1 MDSQLRRWIR
11 IAATGLGFAFFGLLG
26 VGLTLVAFP
35 LLRLL
40 PGTREER
47 ELRSQRAVHWAF
59 RAFNAFMRVLGIC
72 RVTLRGVERLREP
85 GAHLVVANH
94 PTLIDVTMLGAL
106 MPQLDC
112 VAKSATWSNPFMMGT
127 VKATGYLAND
137 DGPALVDAGSE
148 RLQKGRSLLLFP
160 EGTRSPRGGLQRFQR
175 GAAHLALRT
184 GLPLLPVLIT
194 CDPPSLMKGQ
204 KWWDVPPR
212 KMHFS
217 IEVCDPIHVK
227 ELVVPGEPR
236 ARAARRVTAVLRDFY
251 AERLHY
257 AEAEKSADAVQARDT
272 RLGDRGAPA

>member
-1 MDSQLRRWIR
+1 MDSQLRRWLR
-11 IAATGLGFAFFGLLG
+11 IVATALGFSWFGVLCLG
-26 VGLTLVAFP
+26 LSFVAFP

-47 ELRSQRAVHWAF
+47 ELRAQRAVHWALRSF
-59 RAFNAFMRVLGIC
+59 NRVLRALGIC
-72 RVTLRGVERLREP
+72 TITLRGVERLREP

-94 PTLIDVTMLGAL
+94 PTLIDVTMLMAL

-112 VAKSATWSNPFMMGT
+112 VAKRATWSNPFMMGT
-127 VKATGYLAND
+127 VRATGYLAND

-148 RLQKGRSLLLFP
+148 RLQRGRSLLLFP
-160 EGTRSPRGGLQRFQR
+160 EGTRSPRGGLQPFQR

-184 GLPLLPVLIT
+184 GLPLLPVVIR

-212 KMHFS
+212 KMRFS

-227 ELVVPGEPR
+227 ELVMPGEPR
-236 ARAARRVTAVLRDFY
+236 ARAARRVTKMLRDFF
-251 AERLHY
+251 AERLNY
-257 AEAEKSADAVQARDT
+257 AEPERSTDAVQGRDS